1 MTPQS
6 PGLQTL
12 SPSASHTC
20 SHAGVITS
28 IDDFYIVNPTNLVV
42 LETTNDIY
50 DTSLYEAV
58 SYRSALSYH
67 RVYAANLVA
76 QDGAQWAQLAQ
87 VRARVG
93 GGAKKGM
100 RMEGMRTQPPK
111 LPQGVCTPPP
121 SWWCRMGRSGRSW
134 HRCVI
139 VM

>member
-1 MTPQS
+1 MTPQP
-6 PGLQTL
+6 PGLQVT
-12 SPSASHTC
+12 PCSASHTC
-20 SHAGVITS
+20 PHTGVITS

-87 VRARVG
+87 VCAHVG
-93 GGAKKGM
+93 GGARWG
-100 RMEGMRTQPPK
+100 
-111 LPQGVCTPPP
+111 
-121 SWWCRMGRSGRSW
+121 
-134 HRCVI
+134 
-139 VM
+139 